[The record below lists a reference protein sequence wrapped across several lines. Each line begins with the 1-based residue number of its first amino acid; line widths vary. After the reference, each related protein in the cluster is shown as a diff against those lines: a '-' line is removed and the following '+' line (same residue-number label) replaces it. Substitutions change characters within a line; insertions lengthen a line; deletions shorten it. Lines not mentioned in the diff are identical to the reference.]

1 MNERQRQEIIK
12 QCLELHEQGYSFV
25 KIAEMTGYCKSSVHK
40 WIKYGNATVIPQK
53 LMQEWD
59 DVCAS
64 LRYSAKKKSLV
75 KHRR

>member
-12 QCLELHEQGYSFV
+12 QCIELHEQGYSFD
-25 KIAEMTGYCKSSVHK
+25 KIAEITGHGKSSVHK
-40 WIKYGNATVIPQK
+40 WIKYGNATGIPQK

-59 DVCAS
+59 EVCES